1 MTTKK
6 STKKS
11 TALLDVTTGEVKS
24 VWTHLQEPDTHF
36 DDVGWYKITFRM
48 SEPEGI
54 KLNSQL
60 TKLLEDYKKSL
71 EVEGKSIRSV
81 NPCEGKKIT
90 EDDGTITYEYSAK
103 LRPYFKSKKDGSR
116 ITQRPKV
123 LDAQLKPMGEMVGRG
138 SDVKVN
144 FKVVPYN
151 TPMATGITLRLVAVQ
166 VINLVQV
173 GTMSSNEGHGFAV
186 VEEGFSSE
194 TEPSSGGST
203 TKASS
208 DTQPELASA
217 ADF

>member
-1 MTTKK
+1 M
-6 STKKS
+6 
-11 TALLDVTTGEVKS
+11 TTGEVKAI
-24 VWTHLQEPDTHF
+24 WTHLDKPDTHF

-60 TKLLEDYKKSL
+60 SKLLEQQKAEY
-71 EVEGKSIRSV
+71 ENAGKQIRSV
-81 NPCEGKKIT
+81 NPVEGKKVE
-90 EDDGTITYEYSAK
+90 EDDGTVAYDFTAK

-123 LDAQLKPMGEMVGRG
+123 LDAQLKPMGEIVGKG

-151 TPMATGITLRLVAVQ
+151 TPMAMGLTLRLVAVQ
-166 VINLVQV
+166 VINLVQIASV
-173 GTMSSNEGHGFAV
+173 GSGEDHGFAV

-194 TEPSSGGST
+194 SEPASGGSP
-203 TKASS
+203 KAASS
-208 DTQPELASA
+208 DAQPELASSA